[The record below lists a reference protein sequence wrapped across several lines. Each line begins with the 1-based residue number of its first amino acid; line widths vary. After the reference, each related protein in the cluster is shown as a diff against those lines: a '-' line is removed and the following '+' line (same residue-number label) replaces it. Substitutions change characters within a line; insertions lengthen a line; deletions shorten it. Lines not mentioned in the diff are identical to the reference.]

1 MTLTLLLDL
10 DDTLLDTNMDTF
22 IPAYFEALSG
32 ALDGMVSPD
41 VMLPALMGG
50 TRRMMAN
57 EDPRLTLR
65 EVFDS
70 YFFPKLGMER
80 ESLQG
85 AIDGFYDEVFPSL
98 QGLTSPRP
106 DAVALVEWAFG
117 QGFRV
122 AISTNPLF
130 PLKAIHHRMRWAGLA
145 PEKYPFS
152 LVSSYENFHF
162 TKTTPA
168 YYAECMG
175 QLGWPEGPVVMVGD
189 DEGMDIAPA
198 RAAGLPVFWVRKS
211 SSEVD
216 PSVDIPQGT
225 IADVRP
231 WLEDIDHETLWIDWH
246 EPQSLLATLRA
257 NPAALATLTRY
268 LPDEKW
274 HCHPKP
280 GEWCLVEIMCHL
292 RDVERD
298 INHPRL
304 KIILGEENPFI
315 AGVVSDNWV
324 EERQYARQDGK
335 TALAEFT
342 RNRMETLE
350 ILSRL
355 LSEWSRPARHAIF
368 GPTTLRE
375 LVKFVV
381 EHDQAH
387 IRQMLE
393 TSF

>member
-175 QLGWPEGPVVMVGD
+175 QLGWPEGSVVMVGD

-198 RAAGLPVFWVRKS
+198 RAAGLPVFRVRKS

-216 PSVDIPQGT
+216 PSVNIPQGT

-274 HCHPKP
+274 HCHPKL

>member
-10 DDTLLDTNMDTF
+10 DDTLLDSNMDTF

-32 ALDGMVSPD
+32 ALEGWVSPD

-57 EDPRLTLR
+57 EDPRSTLR
-65 EVFDS
+65 EVFDA
-70 YFFPKLGMER
+70 YFFPKLGIER
-80 ESLQG
+80 ESLQA
-85 AIDGFYDEVFPSL
+85 AIDQFYDEVFPSL
-98 QGLTSPRP
+98 QKLTTPRP

-145 PEKYPFS
+145 PDRYPFS
-152 LVSSYENFHF
+152 LVTSYEGFHF

-168 YYAECMG
+168 YYAECLS
-175 QLGWPEGPVVMVGD
+175 QLGWPDGPVVMIGD
-189 DEGMDIAPA
+189 DDGMDITPA

-211 SSEVD
+211 SSDVD
-216 PSVDIPQGT
+216 RSVELPQGT
-225 IADVRP
+225 IADVRS
-231 WLEDIDHETLWIDWH
+231 WLEKVDHETLRPTLQ
-246 EPQSLLATLRA
+246 EPPAILAALRA
-257 NPAALATLTRY
+257 TPAALAALTRY

-274 HCHPKP
+274 HCYLKP

-292 RDVERD
+292 RDVEQD
-298 INHPRL
+298 INHTRL
-304 KIILGEENPFI
+304 QAILKEENPFI
-315 AGVVSDNWV
+315 AGVVSDDWV

-335 TALAEFT
+335 TALEEFT
-342 RNRMETLE
+342 RARLQTLDF
-350 ILSRL
+350 LSRL
-355 LSEWSRPARHAIF
+355 GAEWARPARHAIF

-375 LVKFVV
+375 LVKFIV

-387 IRQMLE
+387 IRQTLE

>member
-65 EVFDS
+65 EVFDA
-70 YFFPKLGMER
+70 YFFPKLGVER

-85 AIDGFYDEVFPSL
+85 AIDGFYNDVFPSL
-98 QGLTSPRP
+98 QRLTSPRP

-168 YYAECMG
+168 YYAECLG

-189 DEGMDIAPA
+189 DQEMDITPA
-198 RAAGLPVFWVRKS
+198 RAAGLPVFRVRKPS
-211 SSEVD
+211 GEID
-216 PSVDIPQGT
+216 PSLNIPQGT

-231 WLEDIDHETLWIDWH
+231 WLENIDHETLRIDWH
-246 EPQSLLATLRA
+246 EPRSLLAALRST
-257 NPAALATLTRY
+257 PAALAALTRY

-304 KIILGEENPFI
+304 QMILGQDNPFI
-315 AGVVSDNWV
+315 AGVVSDDWV
-324 EERQYARQDGK
+324 EERKYAMQDGK
-335 TALAEFT
+335 TALAVFT
-342 RNRMETLE
+342 RARLETLDL
-350 ILSRL
+350 LSRL
-355 LSEWSRPARHAIF
+355 GAEWSRPARHAIF
-368 GPTTLRE
+368 GPTTLME

-387 IRQMLE
+387 IRQTLE